1 MAANENRAKRA
12 ARTDAQLARRAWEQP
27 ITPGKENENSPH
39 RGVRERLAR
48 RKLRSQEVLWVLE
61 RLSTTESAGMPL
73 YRSLGALARMQRGSL
88 IGKRLSELQDMM
100 GEGRTLAT
108 AMSTR
113 SDEWGTLTIALIS
126 AGEASG
132 SLEDSLRRAVEQ
144 MDSRLR
150 LRRKVRSAMFYPSS
164 VLGITVLL
172 IGILLLFVVPRFEK
186 IYAELGSNLPAVT
199 KVVLGLANQAPLVAV
214 LTLFTFIAAVVGI
227 RRLRSTDQ
235 GRFRFDQARLRI
247 PYVGSLLEK
256 AATARVASTFSAL
269 LSAGVPLLESLTYA
283 GEAVGLRTHEVALEQ
298 ARQRVSDGVTLA
310 TALEETGR
318 FPELMIQ
325 LITVGQET
333 GALPSMMGKYSEA
346 AAEELADSADTLT
359 SLIEPLM
366 MVVIGGVVGI
376 FLVALYLPV
385 IELGGAIGQ

>member
-1 MAANENRAKRA
+1 MTNRENRNNRLSRA
-12 ARTDAQLARRAWEQP
+12 DAMAARRAWELP
-27 ITPGKENENSPH
+27 ATAAADLVGAPRKGL
-39 RGVRERLAR
+39 RERFAR
-48 RKLRSQEVLWVLE
+48 RRLRAQEVLWVLE

-73 YRSLGALARMQRGSL
+73 YRSLGALARMQRGTL

-108 AMSTR
+108 AMATR
-113 SDEWGTLTIALIS
+113 TDEWGALTIALIS

-132 SLEDSLRRAVEQ
+132 SLEDALRRAVDQ

-150 LRRKVRSAMFYPSS
+150 LRRKVRSAMFYPAS

-172 IGILLLFVVPRFEK
+172 IGVLLLFVVPRFEK

-214 LTLFTFIAAVVGI
+214 LGLLAVFATVVGL
-227 RRLRSTDQ
+227 RRLRSTEQ

-247 PYVGSLLEK
+247 PYVGTLLEK

-283 GEAVGLRTHEVALEQ
+283 GQAVGLRTHEVALDQ

-310 TALEETGR
+310 AALEETGR

-333 GALPSMMGKYSEA
+333 GALPSMMAKYSEA

>member
-1 MAANENRAKRA
+1 MAVNNSSSRNSRA
-12 ARTDAQLARRAWEQP
+12 AAAEARRAWEMPSSLQSEVSE
-27 ITPGKENENSPH
+27 GNGRSL
-39 RGVRERLAR
+39 RDRFSRRRLR
-48 RKLRSQEVLWVLE
+48 PQEVLWVLE

-73 YRSLGALARMQRGSL
+73 YRSLGALARMQKGTL
-88 IGKRLSELQDMM
+88 VGKRLSELQDMM

-108 AMSTR
+108 AMGMR
-113 SDEWGTLTIALIS
+113 SDEWGELTVALIS

-132 SLEDSLRRAVEQ
+132 SLEDALRRAVTQ

-150 LRRKVRSAMFYPSS
+150 LRRKVRSAMFYPAS

-172 IGILLLFVVPRFEK
+172 IAVLLLFVVPRFEK
-186 IYAELGSNLPAVT
+186 IYAELGSNLPIVT

-214 LTLFTFIAAVVGI
+214 LTIIASFGAVVSI

-235 GRFRFDQARLRI
+235 GRLRFDQARLRI

-269 LSAGVPLLESLTYA
+269 LAAGVPLLESLSYA
-283 GEAVGLRTHEVALEQ
+283 GQAVGLRTHEVALEQ

-310 TALEETGR
+310 TALDETGR

-333 GALPSMMGKYSEA
+333 GALPSMMAKYSTA

-366 MVVIGGVVGI
+366 MVIIGSVVGV

-385 IELGGAIGQ
+385 IELGSAIGQ